1 MTQEPNIFPY
11 IARLLQGAE
20 VVWKPLGE
28 VCEFSNTGVD
38 KKTIEGEKKVRLLNF
53 VDVFHKQYITKET
66 PTMIVSAS
74 DKKNPRLQYSQR
86 RCFYYSFLR
95 NS

>member
-1 MTQEPNIFPY
+1 MTQEPKISPY

-20 VVWKPLGE
+20 VVWRPLGE

-53 VDVFHKQYITKET
+53 VDVFHK
-66 PTMIVSAS
+66 
-74 DKKNPRLQYSQR
+74 
-86 RCFYYSFLR
+86 
-95 NS
+95 